1 MNNKVAEFRIMTRSG
16 EQMVENFS
24 IPYISAEHLNK
35 LTQVIRE
42 SWDEY
47 YVEIE
52 TDLFTQ
58 SFSHT
63 YSEESLMNNK

>member
-1 MNNKVAEFRIMTRSG
+1 MDNKIAEFRILTRSG
-16 EQMVENFS
+16 VQMVENFS
-24 IPYISAEHLNK
+24 IPYISAKHLNK

-47 YVEIE
+47 FIEVE

-58 SFSHT
+58 SFSYT
-63 YSEESLMNNK
+63 YSEEVLMNNK